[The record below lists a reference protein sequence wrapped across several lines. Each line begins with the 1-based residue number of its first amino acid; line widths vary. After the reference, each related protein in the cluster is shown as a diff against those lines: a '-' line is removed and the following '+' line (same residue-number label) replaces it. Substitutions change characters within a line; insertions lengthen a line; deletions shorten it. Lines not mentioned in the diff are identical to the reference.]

1 MDFAS
6 DQEDLLQIVSF
17 FESLFKVLVERVP
30 DRRAQFRR
38 VLNSD
43 ILPRLQRLRSD
54 LQSIKAVNDQKW
66 QQLREHGLNGEPLR
80 LKFDE
85 MEDAAHKGLLGRTFR
100 LSNVVLGSFA
110 EVFGFLKPVKEYKE
124 VLEQKL
130 LAESEPVQEITTL
143 FGPGPIPGPSEP
155 RATIQGPSLPP
166 VRHVNFD
173 CENRR

>member
-6 DQEDLLQIVSF
+6 DKEDLLHIVSF

-38 VLNSD
+38 VLNAD
-43 ILPRLQRLRSD
+43 ILPRFQRLRSD
-54 LQSIKAVNDQKW
+54 LQSIKTAKDQKW
-66 QQLREHGLNGEPLR
+66 QELREHGLDGEPLR

-85 MEDAAHKGLLGRTFR
+85 MEDAAHKGLLGKTFR

-110 EVFGFLKPVKEYKE
+110 EVFGFLKPVKEYKD

-130 LAESEPVQEITTL
+130 SGEPEPAPYITTI
-143 FGPGPIPGPSEP
+143 FPSGPIPGPSEP
-155 RATIQGPSLPP
+155 SSGNKPKRAYK
-166 VRHVNFD
+166 FD
-173 CENRR
+173 E

>member
-6 DQEDLLQIVSF
+6 DKEDLLHIVSF
-17 FESLFKVLVERVP
+17 FENLFKVLVERVP

-54 LQSIKAVNDQKW
+54 LQSIKTIKDQKW
-66 QQLREHGLNGEPLR
+66 QQLREHGLEGEPLR

-85 MEDAAHKGLLGRTFR
+85 MEDAAHKGLLGKTFR
-100 LSNVVLGSFA
+100 LSKVVLGSLA
-110 EVFGFLKPVKEYKE
+110 EVFGFLKAVKEYKE

-130 LAESEPVQEITTL
+130 LGEPEPVQEITTL
-143 FGPGPIPGPSEP
+143 FGPGPIPGPPEP
-155 RATIQGPSLPP
+155 SSGKQAPGSSPRPGRAYKL
-166 VRHVNFD
+166 D
-173 CENRR
+173 EL